1 MRRREGAGLGSEKK
15 GGYWIGKL
23 EEGRVL
29 DWGVRR
35 REGAGWGV
43 KEGGWWIG
51 E

>member
-1 MRRREGAGLGSEKK
+1 MRRRESAGLGYET
-15 GGYWIGKL
+15 

-35 REGAGWGV
+35 REGAGLGSE
-43 KEGGWWIG
+43 KEGGYWIG